1 MSVRKPLYVS
11 NRNLIN
17 PHSRIPDLLIKVS
30 MMHGVFNLGSTKGE
44 FRVVEHIEVSFSQL

>member
-30 MMHGVFNLGSTKGE
+30 MMHGVFNLGSTKGG